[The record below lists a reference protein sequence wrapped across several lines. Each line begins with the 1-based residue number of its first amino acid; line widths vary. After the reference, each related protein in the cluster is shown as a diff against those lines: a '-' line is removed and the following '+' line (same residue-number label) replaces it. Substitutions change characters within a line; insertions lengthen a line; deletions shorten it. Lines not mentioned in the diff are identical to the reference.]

1 MLRVRFF
8 VLVFSVRWESPLVHY
23 DRTWIKTLFSCIL
36 SCLFGLDLH
45 KIASFNR
52 ASGIISESIPYS
64 FFAVPSRTIKS
75 FGKFVYE
82 YINLNPPP
90 PGLAFKAICYL
101 HGGCAPWVLV
111 LHSSHYLH
119 VFKKKKRKKRKKK
132 EKVVQ
137 SHLS

>member
-82 YINLNPPP
+82 YINLTLLHPVLLLKQYVIYMVGVL
-90 PGLAFKAICYL
+90 PGCLYYTAAIICMFL
-101 HGGCAPWVLV
+101 KRRKGKKE
-111 LHSSHYLH
+111 
-119 VFKKKKRKKRKKK
+119 KKKKKWF
-132 EKVVQ
+132 
-137 SHLS
+137 SHI